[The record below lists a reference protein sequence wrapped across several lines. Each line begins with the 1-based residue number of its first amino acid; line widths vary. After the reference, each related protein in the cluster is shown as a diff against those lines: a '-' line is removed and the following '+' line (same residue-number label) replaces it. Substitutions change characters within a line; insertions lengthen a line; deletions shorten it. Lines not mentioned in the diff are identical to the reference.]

1 MSPLS
6 SPPPVAMRPVTLP
19 LPPLDLAAP
28 AGRVRRPTAPMELE
42 PVPHIEPESLVPAQV
57 KPRTPSGPV
66 RATAVD
72 ALRARAR
79 GLEDEV
85 DALRR
90 HLQSAL
96 RAGRPEAAERLIEL
110 GRVAPTAL
118 TRMVDAHRS
127 TSGGAAEGEHAERL
141 ARLAARVD
149 AARARLDVL
158 RASLPPALLPD

>member
-1 MSPLS
+1 MSQLS

-28 AGRVRRPTAPMELE
+28 KVRVRRPTAPMELE
-42 PVPHIEPESLVPAQV
+42 PVPHIEPQSLVPARAR
-57 KPRTPSGPV
+57 PRTPSGPV
-66 RATAVD
+66 HADAVD

-79 GLEDEV
+79 DIEDEV

-90 HLQSAL
+90 RLQAAL